1 MFLQLFA
8 PLVLVILYNPS
19 IRKLVFHRSRGI
31 NFNTFCGCFFDFIS
45 SVVFDHVFLT
55 FGGNLGLHLASIF
68 KKKRFRKWLRKKG
81 PHTSKQHPMNRSGG
95 SQGGRLACALLK
107 QETRVR
113 AQVPGIV
120 ARTRF
125 FGCFL
130 KMLFQ
135 FVSISDLLKTSSRKF
150 GKMSRAHSPWSDTPS
165 AKAWRIS
172 KFMLGEIV
180 DH

>member
-81 PHTSKQHPMNRSGG
+81 AHTSKQLPMNMSGG

-113 AQVPGIV
+113 AEVPGIV
-120 ARTRF
+120 ARTPFFVFFVFENVVSVRF
-125 FGCFL
+125 HFSCCF
-130 KMLFQ
+130 
-135 FVSISDLLKTSSRKF
+135 
-150 GKMSRAHSPWSDTPS
+150 
-165 AKAWRIS
+165 
-172 KFMLGEIV
+172 
-180 DH
+180 